1 MRQGTSGFVSV
12 RLKEAREARELTATS
27 LADLIGVSRQAVSQY
42 ENGTQT
48 PSPYVMRRLIE
59 VLRFPYH
66 FFLGLPT
73 PDEKDLIFFRSVES
87 ATKASRLR
95 AQRRYGW
102 VRSVVRYLRESV
114 HLPKAHFPACPF
126 RDDPRSILER
136 DIERAAE
143 GARRFW
149 SLKDYSIS
157 NLVWLVENHGGIVT
171 RFELGSDKP
180 DAFSQWNRED
190 ATPYIVLGSDK
201 GSAVRSRYD
210 LAHELGHI
218 LLHRSVRKD
227 AFVDKAVFRLI
238 EQQAHRFAGCFL
250 LPGSTF
256 GAEFGR
262 MPTLEYLTSLKAKW
276 KVSILFMIMRC
287 AELDIISEHQK
298 GRLFAGISARGW
310 RQKEPLDDMIEFEE
324 PCLLK
329 RSLELL
335 IERRIVSSTDIS
347 FRLGLDD
354 ADVEELTGLVRG
366 YLRKHQGG
374 PAAPFHLMEP
384 NERSEH
390 QPSEDQAGLPDVLP
404 FPKAE

>member
-1 MRQGTSGFVSV
+1 
-12 RLKEAREARELTATS
+12 
-27 LADLIGVSRQAVSQY
+27 
-42 ENGTQT
+42 
-48 PSPYVMRRLIE
+48 MRRLIE